1 MHPLT
6 LEQYCALIGA
16 EPTEFDEWLTV
27 AIDYLNIVSGISAA
41 IHKVENEIKYA
52 AIRKSRGRVRILPS
66 EGKPAP
72 CDPLVRFWDDVVKI
86 CDHLAYDGTFKAAS
100 RRRGVAFISDPRAI
114 CHKLQND
121 FEWYWVSIEKVRAA
135 QKVKTGQIPHD
146 EKTDAET
153 HR

>member
-27 AIDYLNIVSGISAA
+27 AIDYLTLIAGINDA
-41 IHKVENEIKYA
+41 IHKTENDYKWAE
-52 AIRKSRGRVRILPS
+52 IRKTRGKRRILPNT
-66 EGKPAP
+66 GKKPA
-72 CDPLVRFWDDVVKI
+72 CDSLVRFWNDVITI

-121 FEWYWVSIEKVRAA
+121 FEWYWVCLLYTSPSPR
-135 QKVKTGQIPHD
+135 D
-146 EKTDAET
+146 
-153 HR
+153 